1 MKKIAALFLFLT
13 FALVGCTGQVG
24 STGPQGEPG
33 QAGSQGEPGKDGTSL
48 LTGVGAP
55 SDALGYVGDSYIDTE
70 TWDYYLKSSS
80 GWIKQGNIKGQ
91 DGQTGE
97 AGEEGKSA
105 YDLYCEA
112 HPEYTGTLDEWLDD
126 LVTGKLPTS
135 THTVTFFVN
144 GTQYGDPVIV
154 DHLGKITPP
163 VDPVRN
169 GYTFAGW
176 ENKGELWSFADDVV
190 ESDLT
195 LYARWNGNTY
205 HVTFDPAGGVM
216 EQTEADYTCGKYY
229 VFPVPVK
236 EDFKF
241 CGWTFNG
248 DQVSEY
254 WSIAEDCTLVAVW
267 EQTTCQITYDY
278 GYGGLLETVDAPYGE
293 YIDLPWPQRDG
304 YVFLGWSNQEGDGAT
319 DKDYFVSDDVKLTAV
334 WKAIPITVTLNT
346 SEGSVEGTTIIID
359 YGDEFELPVPTGDNF
374 DGWYYGDR
382 QITDEAGKGLAP
394 WDIATSEV
402 ALEAFYFI
410 PVYDEAGLRAMS
422 EDLDGNYRLMND
434 VTLTGEWT
442 PVGTEENPFTGS
454 FDGCSHSIIGLSITE
469 GGGNYLGLFG
479 YFSGLFVS
487 NIDFVGAEIVAS
499 YPLSNQDASCA
510 GVVAGYVAS
519 IAGADF
525 SGVNVDASSL
535 VSVERA
541 GDRDS
546 YVGGLV
552 GDAFGCTV
560 TSSSNSGSVT
570 GSDSVG
576 GLVGDAFD
584 CTVTSSSNS
593 GSVTGSSDVGGLVG
607 GYFGY
612 SDSLYVESSSNS
624 GDVSG
629 SDYVG
634 GLVGS
639 GGCTISSSSN
649 SGSVTGSSDVGGLVG
664 GGGGTIS
671 SSSNSGDV
679 TGSSDVGG
687 LVGYS
692 YEYSTI
698 ESSSNSGDVSGSDYV
713 GGLVGFGSG
722 NSVIV
727 SSSSNSGS
735 VNGTGNRVGGLVGG
749 NEDFTYLSI
758 YSSSNVG
765 AVLGLCEVGGLV
777 GYATNIV
784 VDNSLVICDIEVTNT
799 DGSMGTIFGRSDY
812 AQVNNCYYLCTFS
825 YPGGFVGTN
834 NIKGIEISS
843 VAEITKE
850 FFSDTIGWDLSLW
863 DFSGFDPA
871 TGHFPTPYLGF
882 KPFGTW
888 KISGFTLTLRQY
900 DGTEESL
907 SVLTH
912 NYDGNIYKFGFSIDL
927 ETRDYSYTYFD
938 EGDVSYAKIVQ
949 GDHGSLGLV
958 LKAKSGKMIFGRL
971 IYEGETIIGEQY
983 DWFTPV
989 G

>member
-248 DQVSEY
+248 YQVSEY

-293 YIDLPWPQRDG
+293 YIDLPRPQRDG
-304 YVFLGWSNQEGDGAT
+304 YVFLGWSNQEGDGVT

-382 QITDEAGKGLAP
+382 RITDETGKGLAP

-402 ALEAFYFI
+402 VLEAFYFI

-434 VTLTGEWT
+434 ITLTGEWT
-442 PVGTEENPFTGS
+442 PVGTEENPFAGS
-454 FDGCSHSIIGLSITE
+454 LDGFGHSIVGLSITE

-479 YFSGLFVS
+479 YFSGSFVS
-487 NIDFVGAEIVAS
+487 DLDFVGAEIVAS
-499 YPLSNQDASCA
+499 YPLSNQDTSYA
-510 GVVAGYVAS
+510 GVVAGYAAS
-519 IAGADF
+519 YADADF
-525 SGVNVDASSL
+525 SGVNVDASSS

-552 GDAFGCTV
+552 GDASYT
-560 TSSSNSGSVT
+560 TIESSSNSGNVS
-570 GSDSVG
+570 GSDYVG
-576 GLVGDAFD
+576 GLVGYAYEYS
-584 CTVTSSSNS
+584 TIESSSNS

-607 GYFGY
+607 S
-612 SDSLYVESSSNS
+612 SDSYS
-624 GDVSG
+624 GPT
-629 SDYVG
+629 Y
-634 GLVGS
+634 
-639 GGCTISSSSN
+639 
-649 SGSVTGSSDVGGLVG
+649 
-664 GGGGTIS
+664 IS

-679 TGSSDVGG
+679 T
-687 LVGYS
+687 
-692 YEYSTI
+692 
-698 ESSSNSGDVSGSDYV
+698 GSDYV

-749 NEDFTYLSI
+749 NEDFTYLYI

-927 ETRDYSYTYFD
+927 DTRDYSYTYFD

>member
-48 LTGVGAP
+48 LTGLGAP

-70 TWDYYLKSSS
+70 TWDYYLKTSV

-190 ESDLT
+190 ESDLK

-293 YIDLPWPQRDG
+293 YIDLPRPQRDG
-304 YVFLGWSNQEGDGAT
+304 YVFLGWSNQEGDGVR
-319 DKDYFVSDDVKLTAV
+319 DQDYFVSDDVKLTAV
-334 WKAIPITVTLNT
+334 WKAKPITVTLNT

-382 QITDEAGKGLAP
+382 RITDETGKGLAP

-434 VTLTGEWT
+434 ITLTGEWT

-454 FDGCSHSIIGLSITE
+454 FDGCSYSIIGLSITE

-479 YFSGLFVS
+479 YFSGSFVS
-487 NIDFVGAEIVAS
+487 NLDFVGAEIVAS
-499 YPLSNQDASCA
+499 YPLSNQDTSYA
-510 GVVAGYVAS
+510 GVVAGYAAS
-519 IAGADF
+519 FADAGF
-525 SGVNVDASSL
+525 SGVNVDASSS

-552 GDAFGCTV
+552 GY
-560 TSSSNSGSVT
+560 
-570 GSDSVG
+570 G
-576 GLVGDAFD
+576 GG
-584 CTVTSSSNS
+584 
-593 GSVTGSSDVGGLVG
+593 
-607 GYFGY
+607 
-612 SDSLYVESSSNS
+612 
-624 GDVSG
+624 
-629 SDYVG
+629 
-634 GLVGS
+634 
-639 GGCTISSSSN
+639 TISSSSN
-649 SGSVTGSSDVGGLVG
+649 SGSVTGSSSVGGLVG
-664 GGGGTIS
+664 GAIYTTIESSSNSGSVTGSSGVGGLVGSSDSFSGPTYIS
-671 SSSNSGDV
+671 FSSNSGDV
-679 TGSSDVGG
+679 TGSDYVGG
-687 LVGYS
+687 LVGSSDSYS
-692 YEYSTI
+692 GPTYIWFSSNSGDVTGSDYVGGLVGGYFDNYGYSDSLLYV
-698 ESSSNSGDVSGSDYV
+698 ESSYNSGDVSGSDYV

-722 NSVIV
+722 YFVIV

-850 FFSDTIGWDLSLW
+850 FFSDTLGWDLSLW

-871 TGHFPTPYLGF
+871 TGHFPTPYLG
-882 KPFGTW
+882 
-888 KISGFTLTLRQY
+888 LNR
-900 DGTEESL
+900 
-907 SVLTH
+907 
-912 NYDGNIYKFGFSIDL
+912 
-927 ETRDYSYTYFD
+927 
-938 EGDVSYAKIVQ
+938 
-949 GDHGSLGLV
+949 LV
-958 LKAKSGKMIFGRL
+958 LGKSRVL
-971 IYEGETIIGEQY
+971 H
-983 DWFTPV
+983 
-989 G
+989 

>member
-70 TWDYYLKSSS
+70 TWDYYLKSSF

-293 YIDLPWPQRDG
+293 YIDLPRPQRDG
-304 YVFLGWSNQEGDGAT
+304 YVFLGWSNQEGDGVT
-319 DKDYFVSDDVKLTAV
+319 DQDYFVSDDVKLTAV
-334 WKAIPITVTLNT
+334 WKAEPITVTLNT

-479 YFSGLFVS
+479 HFSGSFVS
-487 NIDFVGAEIVAS
+487 NLDFVGAEIVAS
-499 YPLSNQDASCA
+499 YPLSNQDTSYA

-519 IAGADF
+519 FVGADF
-525 SGVNVDASSL
+525 SGVNVDASSS

-552 GDAFGCTV
+552 GDAFYT
-560 TSSSNSGSVT
+560 TIESSSNSGSVT
-570 GSDSVG
+570 GSDYVGGLVGYGVGTISSSSNSGSVTGSSVVG
-576 GLVGDAFD
+576 GLVGDASY
-584 CTVTSSSNS
+584 TTIESSSNS

-607 GYFGY
+607 S
-612 SDSLYVESSSNS
+612 SDSYS
-624 GDVSG
+624 GPT
-629 SDYVG
+629 Y
-634 GLVGS
+634 
-639 GGCTISSSSN
+639 
-649 SGSVTGSSDVGGLVG
+649 
-664 GGGGTIS
+664 IS

-679 TGSSDVGG
+679 TGSDYVGG
-687 LVGYS
+687 LVGGYFDNYGYS
-692 YEYSTI
+692 DSLYV

-882 KPFGTW
+882 KPFGT
-888 KISGFTLTLRQY
+888 
-900 DGTEESL
+900 
-907 SVLTH
+907 
-912 NYDGNIYKFGFSIDL
+912 
-927 ETRDYSYTYFD
+927 
-938 EGDVSYAKIVQ
+938 
-949 GDHGSLGLV
+949 
-958 LKAKSGKMIFGRL
+958 
-971 IYEGETIIGEQY
+971 
-983 DWFTPV
+983 
-989 G
+989 